1 MDERPNKEAGKL
13 RSNFACG
20 YDRAEAPPKPKKRR
34 TNPPTEDA
42 VEHCITIRS
51 LPPELLEEILSRVS
65 VSDVI
70 AFGATCSTYHQ
81 LSLSSSLWRR
91 LCHRQATGTQQPSA
105 APPNDW
111 RRTAI
116 LKYSQGL
123 QMQRLGSGWSRTP
136 QWCRSGGPSVSL
148 AVVPPLALGYRRSL
162 PTRDHLL
169 LFDYQGTVFLLRN
182 AATSSLRGHMTWRR
196 ASRHTVLC
204 QNAKD
209 FAVDPRSDNSF
220 RQYIY
225 VLVSRA
231 NSGAEAVPPSW
242 PDAPGSAPPL
252 TPPRCDCVEVFQQDT
267 SQRVFRMTFHPSLT
281 FIQLRLTGSE
291 VNRVL
296 LLLTDSG
303 KVYSLSVNE
312 TLLNTPRSYTVQLA
326 LKKISIS
333 LPHLPIAQV
342 HSSYSSILYL
352 TGEGSVYLEVHSVGV
367 YRQFIGTQQG
377 YDPHD
382 IHTPLPLSLPY
393 KVVKCSLGLSH
404 LCLLDDCGR
413 VFMQGSNRYGQLG
426 TGDKIDRGE
435 PTEVVLSMTP
445 VEVWCGLN
453 HSLALLQGESGVKEV
468 QGCGCGG
475 GRRLPGCSKGSAV
488 FIKLNIKVPRAARS
502 LCASKDCLF
511 LLCCHDIAEPPLF
524 RCPPPV
530 KEEDEEESEVAR
542 DERERLIWQLAQ
554 LRECESLR
562 RKVDILRWAVQ
573 RHMTINPAHREFLV
587 QALIAIR
594 SVSDEPSSQS

>member
-1 MDERPNKEAGKL
+1 MDERPNKETGKL

-20 YDRAEAPPKPKKRR
+20 YDRAEAPPTPKRRR
-34 TNPPTEDA
+34 TNPPAKDG
-42 VEHCITIRS
+42 VEHWTTIRS

-70 AFGATCSTYHQ
+70 AFGATCSTYYQ

-91 LCHRQATGTQQPSA
+91 LCHRQATGTQQPST

-123 QMQRLGSGWSRTP
+123 QMQRLGGGGSRTP

-169 LFDYQGTVFLLRN
+169 LFDYQGTIFLLRN
-182 AATSSLRGHMTWRR
+182 AVTSSLRGHMTWRR
-196 ASRHTVLC
+196 AARHAMLC

-225 VLVSRA
+225 VLVSRT
-231 NSGAEAVPPSW
+231 NGDAEDTPPSW
-242 PDAPGSAPPL
+242 PGPPGSAPPPS
-252 TPPRCDCVEVFQQDT
+252 PPRCDCVEVYQQDT

-296 LLLTDSG
+296 LLVTDTG
-303 KVYSLSVNE
+303 KVYALSVNE
-312 TLLNTPRSYTVQLA
+312 TQMNTPRSYTVHLA

-333 LPHLPIAQV
+333 LPHLPVAQV
-342 HSSYSSILYL
+342 HTSYSSVLCL
-352 TGEGSVYLEVHSVGV
+352 TGEGSVYLEVHSAGV
-367 YRQFIGTQQG
+367 YRQFFGTQQG
-377 YDPHD
+377 YNPHD

-488 FIKLNIKVPRAARS
+488 FVKLSIRVPRAARS

-511 LLCCHDIAEPPLF
+511 LLCCHDIAETPLF

-530 KEEDEEESEVAR
+530 KEEAEEERAVER

-554 LRECESLR
+554 LRECESLGQ
-562 RKVDILRWAVQ
+562 KVDILRWAVQ

-594 SVSDEPSSQS
+594 PVSDEPSGQS

>member
-20 YDRAEAPPKPKKRR
+20 YDRAEAPPK
-34 TNPPTEDA
+34 
-42 VEHCITIRS
+42 
-51 LPPELLEEILSRVS
+51 LEEILSRVS

-209 FAVDPRSDNSF
+209 FAVDPRSNNSF

-242 PDAPGSAPPL
+242 PGAPGSAPPL
-252 TPPRCDCVEVFQQDT
+252 TPPRCDCVEVYQQDT

-333 LPHLPIAQV
+333 LPHLPVAQV

-435 PTEVVLSMTP
+435 PTEVVLSKTP

-524 RCPPPV
+524 RCPLPV
-530 KEEDEEESEVAR
+530 KEEEEEESEVAR
-542 DERERLIWQLAQ
+542 DERERLIRQLAQ

-573 RHMTINPAHREFLV
+573 RHMTINPAHREFPG
-587 QALIAIR
+587 
-594 SVSDEPSSQS
+594 PSADRHPARV

>member
-20 YDRAEAPPKPKKRR
+20 YDRAEAPPKTDLDLQPITPK
-34 TNPPTEDA
+34 
-42 VEHCITIRS
+42 
-51 LPPELLEEILSRVS
+51 LEEILSRVS

-105 APPNDW
+105 APPNKW

-242 PDAPGSAPPL
+242 PGALGSAPPL
-252 TPPRCDCVEVFQQDT
+252 TPPRCDCVEVYQQDT

>member
-1 MDERPNKEAGKL
+1 MDERPNKVAGKL

-42 VEHCITIRS
+42 VEHCITIRC

-65 VSDVI
+65 VRDVI

-136 QWCRSGGPSVSL
+136 RWCRSGGPSVSL

-196 ASRHTVLC
+196 AARHAVLC

-225 VLVSRA
+225 VLVSRT

-242 PDAPGSAPPL
+242 PGAPSSAGGGL
-252 TPPRCDCVEVFQQDT
+252 TPPRCDCVEVYQQDT

-281 FIQLRLTGSE
+281 FIQLRITGSE

-296 LLLTDSG
+296 LLLTDTG

-312 TLLNTPRSYTVQLA
+312 TQLNTPRSYTVQLA
-326 LKKISIS
+326 LKEISIS

-342 HSSYSSILYL
+342 HSSYSSVLYL

-488 FIKLNIKVPRAARS
+488 FIKLNIKVPRTARS

-530 KEEDEEESEVAR
+530 KEEESEVAR

-594 SVSDEPSSQS
+594 PVSDEPSGQS

>member
-1 MDERPNKEAGKL
+1 MDERPNKESGKL

-34 TNPPTEDA
+34 TNPPTKDA
-42 VEHCITIRS
+42 VEHCTTIRS

-70 AFGATCSTYHQ
+70 AFGATCRTYHQ

-91 LCHRQATGTQQPSA
+91 LCHRQASGTQQPSA
-105 APPNDW
+105 ATPNDW

-182 AATSSLRGHMTWRR
+182 AATSSFRGHMTWRR
-196 ASRHTVLC
+196 AARHAVLC

-225 VLVSRA
+225 VLVSHT

-242 PDAPGSAPPL
+242 PGPPGSAPPL
-252 TPPRCDCVEVFQQDT
+252 TPPRCDCVEVYQQET

-296 LLLTDSG
+296 LLVTDTG

-312 TLLNTPRSYTVQLA
+312 TQLNTPRSYTVQLA

-342 HSSYSSILYL
+342 HSSYSSVLYL

-377 YDPHD
+377 YDPHN

-488 FIKLNIKVPRAARS
+488 FIKLNIKVPRTARS

-530 KEEDEEESEVAR
+530 KEEEESEVAR
-542 DERERLIWQLAQ
+542 DERERLIWQLSQ

-594 SVSDEPSSQS
+594 PVSDGPSGQS